1 MRTQMSDPVRR
12 NVSLFLCFITSA
24 YLVSCSSYKVSVL
37 PSRDIF
43 QVERAQYQKVIFL
56 HQGEAV
62 YRVLAF
68 ESLNDTTLQMVL
80 SPVEAIDTT
89 LLNSIQER
97 PWIEKESLVVHP
109 SYYNPKKKSFSYKP
123 KKEPTLTR
131 EVHIYLPAD
140 IPGVQTGTIKLPA
153 NAIVEIKAVERDLVR
168 STLNSVAVAIGTMTT
183 ITTSIWIA
191 TIIALSTKSSC
202 PYVYVSEGSESY
214 SFQGEIFSGAVM
226 RNAERDDYLPLPLA
240 KAVNG
245 ELQVRIA
252 NELKERQYVN
262 TAELMG
268 VAHPQGTQVLL
279 DAQGTPRLLTQPL
292 APNAALTAAGVD
304 IFRQVMGKDSLFYAF
319 DEKDAPQNGLTLRFE
334 NPSHARRGVLVLRAK
349 NTLWFDQLY
358 GRFAEKVGIRYAAF
372 MERLEKMSREER
384 IRQQQDQDFPLS
396 VSVKGADGNWKPGG
410 WFQMTGP
417 MGWRDMVL
425 PLEWEG
431 EGAVEVRLQT
441 GFMFWEV
448 DYAAMD
454 FSQGQP
460 LSTFVLPATAAND
473 QNGQSWLRAIR
484 SDDGKYLVQP
494 VPDMYT
500 DLVFRTPDLPLKDT
514 VSYFLHAK
522 GYYEHIRDF
531 KQAPRMEE
539 LALFRQP
546 HYFDKFSRQEY
557 EQRKS
562 IVSYRYDQQETHK

>member
-1 MRTQMSDPVRR
+1 MSAPVRR
-12 NVSLFLCFITSA
+12 NVSLFLCFITST

-37 PSRDIF
+37 PSRDIS

-62 YRVLAF
+62 YRMLAF

-89 LLNSIQER
+89 LLNSVQER
-97 PWIEKESLVVHP
+97 PWIEKDSLVVHP

-131 EVHIYLPAD
+131 EVHIYLPANT
-140 IPGVQTGTIKLPA
+140 PRVQTGTIKLPA
-153 NAIVEIKAVERDLVR
+153 NAIAEIKVVERDRVR
-168 STLNSVAVAIGTMTT
+168 STLNGMLVAIGTLTT
-183 ITTSIWIA
+183 VIGIA
-191 TIIALSTKSSC
+191 IIIAFSIKSSC
-202 PYVYVSEGSESY
+202 PYVYVSDGGGGY

-240 KAVNG
+240 KPVNR
-245 ELQVRIA
+245 ELGVRIA

-279 DAQGTPRLLTQPL
+279 DAQGTPRLLTQPMV
-292 APNAALTAAGVD
+292 PDAALTAAGADV
-304 IFRQVMGKDSLFYAF
+304 FRQVLEKDSLFYAF

-334 NPSHARRGVLVLRAK
+334 NPTHARRAVLVLRAK

-372 MERLEKMSREER
+372 MERLENMSREER

-431 EGAVEVRLQT
+431 DGAVEVRLQT